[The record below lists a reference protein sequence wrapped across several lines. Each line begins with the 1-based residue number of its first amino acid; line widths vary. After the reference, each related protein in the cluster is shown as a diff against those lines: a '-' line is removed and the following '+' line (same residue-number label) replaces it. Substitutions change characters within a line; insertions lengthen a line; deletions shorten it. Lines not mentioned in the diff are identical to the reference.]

1 MEPLAISYGFCLIN
15 VIKLKEVTSTQQI
28 MLCGR
33 NKPNHNLVLQMSFNK
48 KI

>member
-33 NKPNHNLVLQMSFNK
+33 KKTHHNLVLQMSFNK